1 MKTTTKPLAKAQ
13 KGKTV
18 KKTKTSESNIQKGAW
33 TYDKTGKI
41 KPIKKMAEGGAADE
55 CAQWPGKP
63 GCRHSKAQRINKR
76 RKFWNSDTGR
86 TIKKV
91 GVGLAAAGAGAAA
104 YAKNAFGVKDKVK
117 DLMGQQKGGTV
128 KKKYQTGGTA
138 KKYQAGGGASI
149 VAAMKKGGATKK
161 KK

>member
-1 MKTTTKPLAKAQ
+1 MKATTKPLAKAQ

-18 KKTKTSESNIQKGAW
+18 KKTKTSEYNIQKGAW

-41 KPIKKMAEGGAADE
+41 KPIKKMAEGGAADSD
-55 CAQWPGKP
+55 CWPGKP
-63 GCRHSKAQRINKR
+63 GCGYEKAR
-76 RKFWNSDTGR
+76 RKNARKKFWNSDAGK

-91 GVGLAAAGAGAAA
+91 GAGVTAGAAA
-104 YAKNAFGVKDKVK
+104 VGAYAKNVFGVKDKVK

-128 KKKYQTGGTA
+128 KKKYQTGGTT

-149 VAAMKKGGATKK
+149 VAAMKKGGAAKK